1 MVVGKPPFQS
11 DSRNKLYTSILTRSL
26 DFPEGNGGISEV
38 CINLIQELLTT
49 DPKQRLGCGVNGLN
63 KLKNHLWFKN
73 LDFELLEQK
82 KLKPPFIPTHRDI
95 NDNKFFDQNCIM
107 GKVDDSILHQE
118 FEEFP
123 KWS

>member
-1 MVVGKPPFQS
+1 MVVGKPPFAS
-11 DSRNKLYTSILTRSL
+11 DSSNKLYTSILTCKL
-26 DFPEGNGGISEV
+26 QFPDRDMSEV

-73 LDFELLEQK
+73 LDFDLLERK
-82 KLKPPFIPTHRDI
+82 KLKPPFIPTHSDI
-95 NDNKFFDQNCIM
+95 NDNKFFDQSCIQ